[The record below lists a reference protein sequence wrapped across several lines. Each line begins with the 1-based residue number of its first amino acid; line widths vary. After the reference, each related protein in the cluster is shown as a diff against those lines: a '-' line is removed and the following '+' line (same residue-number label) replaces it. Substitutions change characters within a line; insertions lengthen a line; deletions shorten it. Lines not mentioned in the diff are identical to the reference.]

1 MSGDPRNHSPLPRGP
16 APFPAKFKSGP
27 VSPRR
32 MRGTRRR
39 VVCCLACLTLGGT
52 LPMGAQG
59 VGQGGEPSGEQPGSA
74 LPPARVDAAFADPLV
89 DFAAELTGLN
99 VRTWTAPGT
108 GPGGGSTARMLLLD
122 GDAEVSVGAYGFRA
136 SRAVVRLE
144 FEQVDRG
151 RVTHL
156 AALLLDARPLAGSG
170 SINVGGGAVLVTAS
184 TLGKLTLR
192 EPGRLQ
198 TLEQAPED
206 PLLSRFEDR
215 LRRHRAAAA
224 GPGLVVP
231 DLRIN
236 RGLPE
241 EVELRRQR
249 RRAEVAEQQRQLD
262 RLTDTQLA
270 DAPTPGV
277 DPQSPGPAQAAADR
291 SILPARGAVV
301 YSMDQWSAQFGEEEI
316 AVSLVG
322 DVRIVF
328 EDFDQQRVVTLRAQR
343 VVLFVDPEARER
355 DAAAGDL
362 GGGQIDAGALRG
374 IYLEDNAIVSDGQY
388 TVRSPRMYY
397 DLARDRATLLDAV
410 FYTYDQRRGTPLYVR
425 ADAVRQTSAS
435 DFRAQGARL
444 TTSAFAVPH
453 FSIGAGQLDFQ
464 QYQTSDGQ
472 TGAVFAARD
481 TTLNVGD
488 TPVFYW
494 PYLAGYGRDVPLRSL
509 NVGYSSDTG
518 VEVETNWDLY
528 ALLGKP
534 NPENANA
541 ELEVDYL
548 GEHGPA
554 FGINGSY
561 RSRDQTGTYRG
572 YLLADDNGTD
582 KLPGREV
589 QQDDAQRGLALVRH
603 RTYLPAN
610 LAVSLEG
617 TYVSDPTFLEEFFPD
632 EAAAGKQL
640 ESSAYVKWQEG
651 DQSVEALAV
660 TDFSNFIENLD
671 QLQSTATSVERYPE
685 LTHRVIGGQ
694 ALPGLTWHSQT
705 QLSQLRLVAPD
716 DAPEDRGFNDAQ
728 SQTAFGI
735 DADVSF
741 NDRAEAL
748 GLPLSTVR
756 RLDSRQELSLPLTS
770 GPLDITPYAVGRFTA
785 YDDDFADFNG
795 GNDDQVRLWGE
806 AGLRLGSSFSRAD
819 GGFRSTLLDLDGVR
833 HVVEPSATFFLN
845 GSTLNPADLPVY
857 DTAVEGLAQGAG
869 VRLGLLNT
877 WQTRRGGPGRQRTVD
892 WVTLQ
897 TDVVLR
903 SDDSDTAAEVPRFY
917 DYRPELSRG
926 GDHVYTELLWLVT
939 DSLGLAGQLTHS
951 LETDRV
957 AQWRVG
963 ATLDHNPQLRSFL
976 SYEEIQVLDS
986 QLLTY
991 GFTYQLTLK
1000 YRVGFRQTLDFSSNE
1015 ARDIRVF
1022 VDRQLPGWTFRVNV
1036 AYDEIDD
1043 ESRVGFTLIPDGG
1056 RAAPSLALD
1065 DR

>member
-1 MSGDPRNHSPLPRGP
+1 MYKRSSARG
-16 APFPAKFKSGP
+16 
-27 VSPRR
+27 VRR
-32 MRGTRRR
+32 G
-39 VVCCLACLTLGGT
+39 VLGALVAGWCL
-52 LPMGAQG
+52 G
-59 VGQGGEPSGEQPGSA
+59 VGYPAWGQAEGS

-89 DFAAELTGLN
+89 DFAVELTGLK
-99 VRTWTAPGT
+99 VQTWDQ
-108 GPGGGSTARMLLLD
+108 GSADAGAEGSPPARMLLLD

-136 SRAVVRLE
+136 RRAVVRLE
-144 FEQVDRG
+144 FETVDQG

-156 AALLLDARPLAGSG
+156 AALLVDARPLHGGG
-170 SINVGGGAVLVTAS
+170 SIRVGGGQMLITAS
-184 TLGKLTLR
+184 TLGKVTVR
-192 EPGRLQ
+192 QPGDFKQRPA
-198 TLEQAPED
+198 APDD
-206 PLLSRFEDR
+206 PLLASFEDR
-215 LRRHRAAAA
+215 LRTHRQAAA
-224 GPGLVVP
+224 GPGLRVP
-231 DLRIN
+231 DLREN

-249 RRAEVAEQQRQLD
+249 RRAEVAEQQRLLD
-262 RLTDTQLA
+262 ELPPGEALA
-270 DAPTPGV
+270 QIPRPGN
-277 DPQSPGPAQAAADR
+277 PAADPTGGPR

-301 YSMDQWSAQFGEEEI
+301 YSMDQWSAQFGEQEI
-316 AVSLVG
+316 AVSLIG

-328 EDFDQQRVVTLRAQR
+328 EDFRDQRVVTLRAQR
-343 VVLFVDPEARER
+343 VVLFVDPEAR
-355 DAAAGDL
+355 DATRAADTLGD
-362 GGGQIDAGALRG
+362 GQLDAGALRG

-388 TVRSPRMYY
+388 SVRAPRMYY
-397 DLARDRATLLDAV
+397 DLARNRATLLDAV

-541 ELEVDYL
+541 ELELDYL

-554 FGINGSY
+554 VGVNGSY

-572 YLLADDNGTD
+572 TFLADDNGTD
-582 KLPGREV
+582 KLPGRTV
-589 QQDDAQRGLALVRH
+589 PQDQAQRGLALVRH
-603 RTYLPAN
+603 RSYLPGN
-610 LAVSLEG
+610 LALSLEG

-632 EAAAGKQL
+632 EAAAGKPL
-640 ESSAYVKWQEG
+640 ESSAYLKWQEG
-651 DQSVEALAV
+651 DQALEALAV

-671 QLQSTATSVERYPE
+671 QLQARGTFVERYPE

-705 QLSQLRLVAPD
+705 QFSQLRLRAFD

-728 SQTAFGI
+728 AQTAFGI

-741 NDRAEAL
+741 DDRAEAL
-748 GLPLSTVR
+748 NLPQDSVR

-770 GPLDITPYAVGRFTA
+770 GPLDLTPYAVGRLTA
-785 YDDDFADFNG
+785 YDDDFAAFNG

-806 AGLRLGSSFSRAD
+806 AGLRLGTSFSKAD
-819 GGFRSTLLDLDGVR
+819 ANARSALLDLDGLR
-833 HVVEPSATFFLN
+833 HVVEPTATFFLN
-845 GSTLNPADLPVY
+845 GSTLNPDDLPLY
-857 DTAVEGLAQGAG
+857 DPAVERLAQGAG

-897 TDVVLR
+897 TDLVLR
-903 SDDSDTAAEVPRFY
+903 SDDADVDAAVPRFY
-917 DYRPELSRG
+917 DYRPELARG

-963 ATLDHNPQLRSFL
+963 ATLDHNPLLRSFL
-976 SYEEIQVLDS
+976 SYEEIEVLDS

-1015 ARDIRVF
+1015 SRDIRVF

-1043 ESRVGFTLIPDGG
+1043 ESRIGVTLIPDGG